1 MSHIFKKYKQ
11 IFEAVCVNVPDDN
24 DFKIKRVKIQRTVT
38 TSELYK
44 FVWTFYCYIKT
55 KFPHSIEDVM
65 SSSQLLLAV
74 MDYCFGEVFLSNDSI
89 LSEDVKETFR
99 YEPIKL
105 CIFALGA
112 INMKPILTLYTL

>member
-1 MSHIFKKYKQ
+1 
-11 IFEAVCVNVPDDN
+11 
-24 DFKIKRVKIQRTVT
+24 
-38 TSELYK
+38 
-44 FVWTFYCYIKT
+44 
-55 KFPHSIEDVM
+55 M
-65 SSSQLLLAV
+65 SSSQLLLVV

-99 YEPIKL
+99 HEPIKL